1 MSKAKKYYVV
11 WQGNQP
17 GIYDSWENCQ
27 REIRGYPDAK
37 FKSFNSLDEAR
48 KAYKDPDSVISE
60 PKKKYYYVV
69 WRGQKPGIYENWNDA
84 QIATSGVSKPIYK
97 TFGSKQLAEKAFAD
111 GPENYLEGSFKKT
124 KDLNPEELKK
134 IGKPIELSLAVDAA
148 CNGKGDMEYQG
159 VWTFS
164 NELLFKAGPYKK
176 GSNNIGEFLAL
187 VHALAYL
194 GKQRDE
200 KMHSMIIYSDSK
212 IAMSW
217 IRQKK
222 CFTKKDP
229 SPEVKNLIDRAEHW
243 LKNNTYKNKILKWET
258 KAWGEIPADFGRK

>member
-1 MSKAKKYYVV
+1 MIHGKIVSEKSEDIRMQNSNHLTRWMKPAKHIK
-11 WQGNQP
+11 
-17 GIYDSWENCQ
+17 
-27 REIRGYPDAK
+27 IRTQL
-37 FKSFNSLDEAR
+37 SVNR
-48 KAYKDPDSVISE
+48 KKNI
-60 PKKKYYYVV
+60 
-69 WRGQKPGIYENWNDA
+69 
-84 QIATSGVSKPIYK
+84 TTLSGAGKNLVSMK
-97 TFGSKQLAEKAFAD
+97 TGMMRKLQLRVFQNRSTKLLGSKQLAEKAFAE

-200 KMHSMIIYSDSK
+200 KMHNMIIYSDSK

-222 CFTKKDP
+222 CFTKKR
-229 SPEVKNLIDRAEHW
+229 SLRQ
-243 LKNNTYKNKILKWET
+243 
-258 KAWGEIPADFGRK
+258 R